1 MEWKLIKQN
10 TEKTELHLIR
20 QKQLMMQFICGKQPV
35 KKREVLTQM
44 M

>member
-1 MEWKLIKQN
+1 MEAYKAKYGEDRV
-10 TEKTELHLIR
+10 TSDPAE
-20 QKQLMMQFICGKQPV
+20 QLMMQFICGKQPV